1 MWSDLKQDE
10 KFELIK
16 DYVRRGF
23 HNLDDIMNDYD
34 SQMSDNDLKKLNPPI
49 LKDNQPIQDVIN
61 ELFNEEEYYSI
72 PEYPGAKRQDLDI
85 W

>member
-34 SQMSDNDLKKLNPPI
+34 SQMSDSDLKKLSPSVF
-49 LKDNQPIQDVIN
+49 KDNQPIQDVIN
-61 ELFNEEEYYSI
+61 ELYNEEYSI
-72 PEYPGAKRQDLDI
+72 PEYPGAERQDLDI

>member
-23 HNLDDIMNDYD
+23 HNLDDIVNDYD
-34 SQMSDNDLKKLNPPI
+34 SSLDNTDTQYSLYEKSYHDDPME
-49 LKDNQPIQDVIN
+49 QVIR
-61 ELFNEEEYYSI
+61 ELYDEYY
-72 PEYPGAKRQDLDI
+72 G
-85 W
+85 

>member
-34 SQMSDNDLKKLNPPI
+34 SSLDNADTQYSSYEKPYHDEPME
-49 LKDNQPIQDVIN
+49 QVIR
-61 ELFNEEEYYSI
+61 ELYDEYY
-72 PEYPGAKRQDLDI
+72 G
-85 W
+85 

>member
-23 HNLDDIMNDYD
+23 HNLDDIVNDYD
-34 SQMSDNDLKKLNPPI
+34 SSLDNTDTQYSSYEKSYHDDPME
-49 LKDNQPIQDVIN
+49 QVIR
-61 ELFNEEEYYSI
+61 ELYDEYY
-72 PEYPGAKRQDLDI
+72 G
-85 W
+85 